1 MGKGEKLTGGPYW
14 TQNWIEAMWRFT
26 AERFVDFDS
35 GTVDFEALGREEYEF
50 RKALFFRNFKNSPRA
65 REAFE
70 AAADD
75 YFKKVANGQ
84 LGGRPRKSI
93 KADGDIREDSQANQ
107 DGSAITRNETRA
119 HDALSPSATISQDAA
134 HRKAADDDKAL
145 TSCNPMR
152 RVPQN
157 EAPAHGF
164 SGGRTAQGTMSRS
177 PEAAAQSGKD
187 YDQETCQVSTDEA
200 RESQALVSRRT
211 EGHSLRVGNVARTSV
226 RSPGRKFRNKEE
238 FIQWAIDDGLDP
250 VDANECWEATEERGG
265 KDADGNTVKN
275 IKAFARQWCK
285 TRAEKRR
292 TA

>member
-1 MGKGEKLTGGPYW
+1 MLHKE
-14 TQNWIEAMWRFT
+14 
-26 AERFVDFDS
+26 DFCEHFCEMSDKEIVEDIRKS
-35 GTVDFEALGREEYEF
+35 IASFMKQREEGEDF
-50 RKALFFRNFKNSPRA
+50 GAKMVHKAKLRIDAVHDVRSDAGK
-65 REAFE
+65 
-70 AAADD
+70 
-75 YFKKVANGQ
+75 Q
-84 LGGRPRKSI
+84 GGRPRKNQDTT
-93 KADGDIREDSQANQ
+93 ADGDIREDSQDRKSGTSANLY
-107 DGSAITRNETRA
+107 GEAPHREAGEAIVSRESGALAPTTFSRN
-119 HDALSPSATISQDAA
+119 
-134 HRKAADDDKAL
+134 
-145 TSCNPMR
+145 MR

-187 YDQETCQVSTDEA
+187 YDQETDPVSTDEA
-200 RESQALVSRRT
+200 RQSQAREIQRRA
-211 EGHSLRVGNVARTSV
+211 GADSV
-226 RSPGRKFRNKEE
+226 RGTPLHSAPARSPARKFRNKEE

-275 IKAFARQWCK
+275 MKAFARQWCK